1 MVVMMVMMVVMVVM
15 SDRWRCSQGSRSGPP
30 GTRRGTDRPPQ
41 GQLTD
46 HTVQHRS
53 QSTPGMG
60 GWGGLE

>member
-1 MVVMMVMMVVMVVM
+1 MMVVMVMVVM
-15 SDRWRCSQGSRSGPP
+15 SDRWRCSQGSRSGLP

-53 QSTPGMG
+53 QLSPEIEGL
-60 GWGGLE
+60 GGLE